1 MQTDKAEL
9 KKMIATTHI
18 TLNIQSC
25 SSSER
30 NMLKNTCEA
39 AKIKFIK
46 NTALQVA
53 WFKSFHFEKNRLIL
67 NFTRKLTQAHMRLTM
82 FNAF

>member
-1 MQTDKAEL
+1 
-9 KKMIATTHI
+9 
-18 TLNIQSC
+18 
-25 SSSER
+25 
-30 NMLKNTCEA
+30 MLKNTCEA

-82 FNAF
+82 FNVF